1 MLWRGLAA
9 FLIAALSG
17 MGVGGGGLFV
27 IYLALATDLPQL
39 TVQGMNLL
47 FFLFSAGASMIV
59 HLTSRKIHWYVVGLM
74 ALGGLGGAF
83 LGTLLSAHINQMILR
98 KIFGGMLVVSGILTL
113 QKRKKE
119 EKQGEKARKD
129 S

>member
-1 MLWRGLAA
+1 MIWQGIAA

-27 IYLALATDLPQL
+27 IYLALVTDLPQL

-59 HLTSRKIHWYVVGLM
+59 HLTSRTIHWRAVGLM
-74 ALGGLGGAF
+74 VLGGLAGAF
-83 LGTLLSAHINQMILR
+83 LGTLLSAHIHQALLR
-98 KIFGGMLVVSGILTL
+98 KIFGGMLVVSGILSL
-113 QKRKKE
+113 QRGRK
-119 EKQGEKARKD
+119 GEKEKKTP
-129 S
+129 

>member
-1 MLWRGLAA
+1 MILQGLAA
-9 FLIAALSG
+9 FLIAVLSG

-27 IYLALATDLPQL
+27 IYLALVTDLPQL

-59 HLTSRKIHWYVVGLM
+59 HLTSRQIRWYAVGLM
-74 ALGGLGGAF
+74 VLGGLIGAWM
-83 LGTLLSAHINQMILR
+83 GALLSAYINQAILR
-98 KIFGGMLVVSGILTL
+98 KIFGGMLVVSGILAL
-113 QKRKKE
+113 QKGKK
-119 EKQGEKARKD
+119 GEKEGKNARKD